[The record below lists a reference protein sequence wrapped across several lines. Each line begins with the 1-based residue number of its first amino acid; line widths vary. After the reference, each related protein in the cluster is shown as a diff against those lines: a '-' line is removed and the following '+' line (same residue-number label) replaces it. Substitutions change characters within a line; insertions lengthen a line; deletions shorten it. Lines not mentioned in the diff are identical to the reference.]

1 MECER
6 PIGALQAHVNRFERL
21 TYLLKT
27 RVRMDMSRNNEDRV
41 APRDGPWLYAE
52 LHEKK
57 NLDDVIRTIFRLPQL
72 PNVGDAP
79 AANVLDLTSR
89 DLMGYLFIHVH
100 QSERFLKL
108 HGRNAIPPGL
118 AAWDLGEEAVHELL
132 VGYLLARLGAVPQG
146 IPHMRRALE
155 LIVEGIF
162 LSVSYLETSGEA
174 WNPFSVLYLSDM
186 WQLYAARRPIRAR
199 EVIESLHKENRDIP
213 ETFRA
218 FSEYYV
224 DRFVSKYC
232 DRHLLELENERKA
245 EGFTGLLSDSLPP
258 TEQTVCSRGGC
269 KSSATKRV
277 LDRVPDFDL
286 MREVVKAKLAE
297 SGYSTGDDNLLKQ
310 IHSRTSGFVH
320 VTREGHEHG
329 PEWEEGEVRTYTKIV
344 HDLLA
349 WMARTLSLL
358 WEYHEADLPGIRP
371 VLEDWRYDFA
381 SQRWEDDVV
390 KLRICNLFLA
400 AERGK

>member
-1 MECER
+1 
-6 PIGALQAHVNRFERL
+6 
-21 TYLLKT
+21 
-27 RVRMDMSRNNEDRV
+27 
-41 APRDGPWLYAE
+41 
-52 LHEKK
+52 
-57 NLDDVIRTIFRLPQL
+57 
-72 PNVGDAP
+72 
-79 AANVLDLTSR
+79 
-89 DLMGYLFIHVH
+89 
-100 QSERFLKL
+100 
-108 HGRNAIPPGL
+108 
-118 AAWDLGEEAVHELL
+118 
-132 VGYLLARLGAVPQG
+132 
-146 IPHMRRALE
+146 
-155 LIVEGIF
+155 
-162 LSVSYLETSGEA
+162 
-174 WNPFSVLYLSDM
+174 
-186 WQLYAARRPIRAR
+186 
-199 EVIESLHKENRDIP
+199 
-213 ETFRA
+213 
-218 FSEYYV
+218 
-224 DRFVSKYC
+224 
-232 DRHLLELENERKA
+232 
-245 EGFTGLLSDSLPP
+245 LPP

-371 VLEDWRYDFA
+371 ILEDWRYDFA